1 MLAIALLTYALIT
14 PRDSFTHG
22 SFNSDD
28 VQIIREAYGPH
39 VFWFR
44 SDDGTYLI
52 FDEKALAQLDE
63 LFRPQREL
71 AWQQAN
77 LGSKQAEL
85 GAQQAHA
92 SSSRQSELSR
102 RQESLSQEQAR
113 LSEKQ
118 SALSREV
125 GKKLSA
131 LTDEWIR
138 SGVAK
143 PLSR

>member
-77 LGSKQAEL
+77 LGSKQA
-85 GAQQAHA
+85 HA
-92 SSSRQSELSR
+92 SLS

-131 LTDEWIR
+131 LTDEWIQ

>member
-77 LGSKQAEL
+77 LGSKQA
-85 GAQQAHA
+85 HA
-92 SSSRQSELSR
+92 SSS

-118 SALSREV
+118 SVLSREV
-125 GKKLSA
+125 GRKLSA

>member
-77 LGSKQAEL
+77 LGSKQA
-85 GAQQAHA
+85 HA
-92 SSSRQSELSR
+92 SSS

-118 SALSREV
+118 SVLSREV
-125 GKKLSA
+125 GRKLSA
-131 LTDEWIR
+131 LTDEWIQ

>member
-92 SSSRQSELSR
+92 SSSRQ
-102 RQESLSQEQAR
+102 ESLSQEQAR

>member
-92 SSSRQSELSR
+92 SSSRQ
-102 RQESLSQEQAR
+102 ESLSQEQAR

-131 LTDEWIR
+131 LTDEWIQ

>member
-77 LGSKQAEL
+77 LGSKQA
-85 GAQQAHA
+85 HA
-92 SSSRQSELSR
+92 SSS

-118 SALSREV
+118 SVLSREV
-125 GKKLSA
+125 GRKLSA

-138 SGVAK
+138 SSVAK
-143 PLSR
+143 PLNR

>member
-63 LFRPQREL
+63 LFDR
-71 AWQQAN
+71 
-77 LGSKQAEL
+77 SV
-85 GAQQAHA
+85 
-92 SSSRQSELSR
+92 SSPGNR
-102 RQESLSQEQAR
+102 RTSAR
-113 LSEKQ
+113 N
-118 SALSREV
+118 R
-125 GKKLSA
+125 
-131 LTDEWIR
+131 LTLPR
-138 SGVAK
+138 VARK
-143 PLSR
+143 V